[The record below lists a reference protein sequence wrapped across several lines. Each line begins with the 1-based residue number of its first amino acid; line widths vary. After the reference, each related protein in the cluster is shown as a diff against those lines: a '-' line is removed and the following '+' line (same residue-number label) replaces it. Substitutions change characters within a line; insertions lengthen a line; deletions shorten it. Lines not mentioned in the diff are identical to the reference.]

1 MRLCVCGALFFG
13 CAASYSP
20 APLEAERPI
29 AELSEGEW
37 RALCQWVN
45 SRRPST
51 PRGVQEC
58 VWWNSGDGLSAEY
71 GRMDFEAFGDFC
83 ELRDRV
89 GAETVGELSGVVEC
103 HSNWRERRAE
113 YLRGAPSGCGCGGPP
128 RVPESEDPMIRFC
141 PILPCEILPT
151 VFLDGRGECYDG
163 GPACAYECG
172 CTCGAGPRECGD

>member
-1 MRLCVCGALFFG
+1 MRLLVWGALFFG

-20 APLEAERPI
+20 VPLEPERPI
-29 AELSEGEW
+29 AELSEDEW
-37 RALCQWVN
+37 QVLCQWVN
-45 SRRPST
+45 SRRPSP
-51 PRGVQEC
+51 PRGDQLC
-58 VWWNSGDGLSAEY
+58 VDRDFDGLEGPMESSF
-71 GRMDFEAFGDFC
+71 RFGEFADFC

-89 GAETVGELSGVVEC
+89 GAETVGELAEVVEC

-128 RVPESEDPMIRFC
+128 RDPESEDPMIRFC